1 VSTDVVFLETTPFF
15 YAPPISTSQ
24 GEEDEWLVYQVTRTL
39 TEQSDD
45 TLRSPSSSIEHQS
58 TIMPSVPAP
67 ARPPIHQSTIMP
79 SVPAPARPPIVQV
92 YSRRRET
99 NATCPAPVP
108 ASSDSSLPDPP
119 DNLDL
124 PIALRKGTRTC
135 KSTYSVANFVSY
147 DHLSS
152 TSRSMIAS
160 LDSISV
166 TKTVKKALNHPGWS
180 DAMLEEI
187 HALEDNH
194 T

>member
-1 VSTDVVFLETTPFF
+1 VF
-15 YAPPISTSQ
+15 
-24 GEEDEWLVYQVTRTL
+24 
-39 TEQSDD
+39 
-45 TLRSPSSSIEHQS
+45 
-58 TIMPSVPAP
+58 
-67 ARPPIHQSTIMP
+67 
-79 SVPAPARPPIVQV
+79 
-92 YSRRRET
+92 SRRRET
-99 NATCPAPVP
+99 NDTCPAPVP
-108 ASSDSSLPDPP
+108 SSSDPPLPDPP

-152 TSRSMIAS
+152 TSRSMIVS

-166 TKTVKKALNHPGWS
+166 PKTVKALNHLGWS

-194 T
+194 TWDLVDLSKGKKPVGCKWVFTVRVNPDGSVARLKAR

>member
-1 VSTDVVFLETTPFF
+1 
-15 YAPPISTSQ
+15 
-24 GEEDEWLVYQVTRTL
+24 
-39 TEQSDD
+39 
-45 TLRSPSSSIEHQS
+45 
-58 TIMPSVPAP
+58 
-67 ARPPIHQSTIMP
+67 
-79 SVPAPARPPIVQV
+79 V

-99 NATCPAPVP
+99 NDTCPSPVP
-108 ASSDSSLPDPP
+108 VSSDSSLPDPP

-166 TKTVKKALNHPGWS
+166 PKIVKEALNHPGWS

-187 HALEDNH
+187 HALQDNH
-194 T
+194 TWDSVDLTKGKKPMECKWVSTVKVNPDGSVARLKAK